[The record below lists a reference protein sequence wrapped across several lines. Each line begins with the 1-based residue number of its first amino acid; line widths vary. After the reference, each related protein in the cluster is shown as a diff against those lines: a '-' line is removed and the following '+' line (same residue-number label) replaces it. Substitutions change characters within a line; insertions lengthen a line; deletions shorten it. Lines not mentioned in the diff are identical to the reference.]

1 MAAFRL
7 DAANFDSLKF
17 LSPFNRFV
25 QNREAV
31 PRESIN
37 PDVTLEKTNK
47 CYFWGRIVLFYYV
60 EHAQHVFRDV
70 FLGSMPARRMF
81 IDSPA
86 WKRAHVWGLRF
97 ENKVQKLVEFSL

>member
-1 MAAFRL
+1 MTFCEIKQNKEFELSKMTAFRL
-7 DAANFDSLKF
+7 DAANFESFKF

-25 QNREAV
+25 QNR
-31 PRESIN
+31 PFQKSIN

-47 CYFWGRIVLFYYV
+47 CYFWGRIVLFYYL

-86 WKRAHVWGLRF
+86 
-97 ENKVQKLVEFSL
+97 